1 MGEPRYRRGR
11 AFASDMAVY
20 TRTISSDNGAE
31 HQRLKRNLIRAL
43 QEEVTP
49 LQRKYLLLYYSE
61 GLNMREIADRFG
73 VERSTVSRT
82 ELRPMPQ
89 RTPPALR
96 ERICPSDRSNHPS

>member
-61 GLNMREIADRFG
+61 GLNMRELSLIHI
-73 VERSTVSRT
+73 S
-82 ELRPMPQ
+82 L
-89 RTPPALR
+89 PPAASPPGSSAGR
-96 ERICPSDRSNHPS
+96 YPRRPG

>member
-20 TRTISSDNGAE
+20 TRTISSDNCEE
-31 HQRLKRNLIRAL
+31 HQHLKRNLIRAL

-82 ELRPMPQ
+82 IHRGEERLR
-89 RTPPALR
+89 RCLRYGAAALLA
-96 ERICPSDRSNHPS
+96 RSG

>member
-82 ELRPMPQ
+82 IQRGEGRLKRCLRYGAA
-89 RTPPALR
+89 ALLDG
-96 ERICPSDRSNHPS
+96 EG